1 MKSISQLMWN
11 IGKVCDNI
19 WGKKDERRT
28 EAKQQDAGEGEE
40 DGEDERVF
48 WEVSKQQFFVCERV
62 VSGGEKTEFAAH

>member
-48 WEVSKQQFFVCERV
+48 WQVSKTTVFCVRE
-62 VSGGEKTEFAAH
+62 